1 MADDADRFP
10 GSQDPD
16 DVPREPS
23 KDELEPLISYPS
35 NGADDETAAPVTLPP
50 KQAAWIAL
58 TVLGLIMLIMMG
70 FGISQDGKSLQASY
84 PPAQVTVTGQAL
96 AKEKIGPKYTTAEI
110 TKAGEN
116 WKAKGVTVD
125 PSADQ
130 MAAALNSVNSDKQVS
145 ADDVSKALKANKV
158 SLKLP
163 TVESLQ
169 KSITIQTII
178 FAVLGLA
185 ALVAAWFYRQGA
197 AWARI
202 LGMLASGIV
211 TLMFVMQVLQGTL
224 SLPLIVIVIAGAAAF
239 IFTMKGRLKQPIAIA
254 GRGGP
259 RAPGGFG
266 GFGGLGG
273 GGMGGGGLL
282 GGLFRPRPRPEA

>member
-10 GSQDPD
+10 ESPDPD

-23 KDELEPLISYPS
+23 KDELEPAIAYPS
-35 NGADDETAAPVTLPP
+35 NGADDEAAAPAVIAP

-58 TVLGLIMLIMMG
+58 TILGLIMLVMMG
-70 FGISQDGKSLQASY
+70 FGISQDGKALQASY

-96 AKEKIGPKYTTAEI
+96 AKEKIGPKFTDAEI

-130 MAAALNSVNSDKQVS
+130 MAAALNSVNSEKQVT
-145 ADDVSKALKANKV
+145 AADVSKALAANKV

-163 TVESLQ
+163 TVDSLQ
-169 KSITIQTII
+169 KSILIQTVI
-178 FAVLGLA
+178 FALLGVA
-185 ALVAAWFYRQGA
+185 SLVAAWFYRQGA
-197 AWARI
+197 AWARL

-239 IFTMKGRLKQPIAIA
+239 VFTMKGRLKERVVIA

-259 RAPGGFG
+259 RSPGGFG
-266 GFGGLGG
+266 GFGGMGG

>member
-1 MADDADRFP
+1 MSP
-10 GSQDPD
+10 DPD

-23 KDELEPLISYPS
+23 KDELEPAIAYPS
-35 NGADDETAAPVTLPP
+35 GGTDDDVAAPVTIAP
-50 KQAAWIAL
+50 KKAAWIAL
-58 TVLGLIMLIMMG
+58 AVLGVIMLIMMG
-70 FGISQDGKSLQASY
+70 FGLSQDGKSLQASY
-84 PPAQVTVTGQAL
+84 PPAQVTVTSQAL
-96 AKEKIGPKYTTAEI
+96 TKEKIGPKYTQAEI

-116 WKAKGVTVD
+116 WKDQGVTVD
-125 PSADQ
+125 PSAEQ
-130 MAAALNSVNSDKQVS
+130 MASALNSVNSDKQVT

-185 ALVAAWFYRQGA
+185 SLVAAWFYRQGA

-202 LGMLASGIV
+202 LGMVASGIV

-239 IFTMKGRLKQPIAIA
+239 VLTMKGRLKAPIALA

-266 GFGGLGG
+266 G
-273 GGMGGGGLL
+273 MGGGIGGGLF
-282 GGLFRPRPRPEA
+282 GNLFRPRPRPES